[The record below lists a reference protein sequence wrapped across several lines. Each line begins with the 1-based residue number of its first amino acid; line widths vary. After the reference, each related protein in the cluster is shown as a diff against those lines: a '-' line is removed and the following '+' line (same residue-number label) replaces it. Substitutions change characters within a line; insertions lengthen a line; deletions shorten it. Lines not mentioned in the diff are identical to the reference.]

1 MKTIQLNKT
10 NETKTGAQ
18 CPIKEPTITEDSLF
32 VDSEGNHIGFYMR
45 SVTPLMSKIASIAN
59 YELISK
65 KVSIMKFE
73 RADVQKF
80 HQMGYTKKEAQALGT
95 MQRSVIIGSVPA
107 KPNMSKQYKSMSRV
121 HAEEKSSIFI
131 KSMIKLDQL
140 AGDLMQEVSPELYEK
155 HMEAMNG
162 VEEQWKL
169 TPLHTSSISN
179 LSASL
184 KLHKDRANLKGTLN
198 VIIMKRFRA
207 DGGHLY
213 LPEYDQTIEQCDDSI
228 IVYPAWRDIHAVTPI
243 HLTSASGYRNSLV
256 FYTLKAFAKGKE
268 DDI

>member
-1 MKTIQLNKT
+1 MQVVELIKTI
-10 NETKTGAQ
+10 ESKTGAQ
-18 CPIKEPTITEDSLF
+18 CPIKEPTITQDSLF
-32 VDSEGNHIGFYMR
+32 VDSDGKHIGFYMR
-45 SVTPLMSKIASIAN
+45 DVGEVMSKVASIAN

-107 KPNMSKQYKSMSRV
+107 KPNMSKQYKSISRV
-121 HAEEKSSIFI
+121 HAEEKSLIFI
-131 KSMIKLDQL
+131 KSMIKLDEL
-140 AGDLMQEVSPELYEK
+140 AGQLIKEVSPLLYEQ
-155 HMEAMNG
+155 HMKAMDD
-162 VEEQWKL
+162 VEDQYKL
-169 TPLHTSSISN
+169 TSLHTGSISN

-213 LPEYDQTIEQCDDSI
+213 LPEYDQVIEQCNDSI

-256 FYTLKAFAKGKE
+256 FYTLNAFKK
-268 DDI
+268 DLQND

>member
-1 MKTIQLNKT
+1 MQQVVLNKT

-32 VDSEGNHIGFYMR
+32 VDSDGNHIGFYMR
-45 SVTPLMSKIASIAN
+45 NMTPLMSKIAAIAN
-59 YELISK
+59 YELIAK
-65 KVSIMKFE
+65 KVSIMELARSDVAKFQ
-73 RADVQKF
+73 RL
-80 HQMGYTKKEAQALGT
+80 GYTSKEAKALGT
-95 MQRSVIIGSVPA
+95 MQRSVIIGSVPE
-107 KPNMSKQYKSMSRV
+107 KPNMAKQYKSTSSV
-121 HAEEKSSIFI
+121 HREKKSSIFI
-131 KSMIKLDQL
+131 KSMIKLGEL
-140 AGDLMQEVSPELYEK
+140 SGDLIKQVSPQLYAQ
-155 HMEAMNG
+155 HMQAMEE
-162 VEEQWKL
+162 VDEQWKL
-169 TPLHTSSISN
+169 TSLHTSSISN

-198 VIIMKRFRA
+198 VIIIKRFRA

-256 FYTLKAFAKGKE
+256 FYTLNAFKKGLQN
-268 DDI
+268 D